1 MCSFSFLFTLE
12 SKNANYTRTNL
23 YKAVFIDKFM
33 IKNMKPEELLQL
45 PNISRI
51 ANASF
56 LATHHTLYKKK
67 RKKHLISLLF
77 VASLSNISQQTKSYF
92 K

>member
-51 ANASF
+51 CKCLFFGNTSHS
-56 LATHHTLYKKK
+56 LQKKE
-67 RKKHLISLLF
+67 KKYLISLLF

>member
-12 SKNANYTRTNL
+12 SNNANYTRTNL

-67 RKKHLISLLF
+67 KKK
-77 VASLSNISQQTKSYF
+77 NI
-92 K
+92 

>member
-56 LATHHTLYKKK
+56 LATHHTLQKK

-77 VASLSNISQQTKSYF
+77 VASLSNISQQTKIYF